1 MPADPDF
8 DGVGSGER
16 KAFLRVLTSLAW
28 ADGSVDLAELE
39 VLHLAASDLE
49 VALGERDLEEHD
61 LAALADKVRRPAL
74 QERLLHE
81 LRRLAEANQQVE
93 QHELST
99 IKFFATRWNC
109 APPPIAGVD
118 WESVPL
124 P

>member
-1 MPADPDF
+1 MSADPDF
-8 DGVGSGER
+8 DGVGSAER

-28 ADGSVDLAELE
+28 ADGEVDQAELE
-39 VLHLAASDLE
+39 ALHLAANDLS
-49 VALGERDLEEHD
+49 VALGERDLEARD

-93 QHELST
+93 QGELST
-99 IKFFATRWNC
+99 IKFFATRWGC
-109 APPPIAGVD
+109 APPPIPGVD
-118 WESVPL
+118 WASVAL